1 MTILCPESVRILAS
15 FFVNILPL
23 VRVSWQQSGLAICV
37 DIINP
42 QKPNRRRAFS
52 TILRQIR
59 KSPGPDWQDPPNRH
73 LQRSRLPTPTPSLNY
88 QKQRSRGRTENW
100 NAFVASR
107 RSRKSIFHHP
117 QTRSSVDPPVKIT
130 CRLEARLPI
139 SDKIPPTKTKTV
151 SLSLVTNDSPP
162 YPTRPFALCSCNRET
177 HTRRKFKLNCSAL
190 ML

>member
-37 DIINP
+37 DLINP

-59 KSPGPDWQDPPNRH
+59 KSPGLDWQDPPNRATFSAPGCQPLRH
-73 LQRSRLPTPTPSLNY
+73 HWIIKSNDRVA
-88 QKQRSRGRTENW
+88 GRKIE
-100 NAFVASR
+100 
-107 RSRKSIFHHP
+107 
-117 QTRSSVDPPVKIT
+117 TRSSRAVGAANPFFTTPKRGRRSIPPVKIT

-151 SLSLVTNDSPP
+151 SLSLVTNDSHLI
-162 YPTRPFALCSCNRET
+162 RHDRLPFAVVIAKRT
-177 HTRRKFKLNCSAL
+177 HVVNSN
-190 ML
+190 